1 MYRSAMNTA
10 VAELEGAAGTN
21 SAHSGMAR
29 VESHP
34 NTARPTFP
42 DTLPATES
50 DAYKLFYLPA
60 MVAVYTARHQQ
71 MPKSDER
78 LHRHVFG
85 FGGRS
90 GCEAC
95 REETEFLVAHQKK
108 FF

>member
-1 MYRSAMNTA
+1 MNTA
-10 VAELEGAAGTN
+10 LAELESAAGTA
-21 SAHSGMAR
+21 SQLSHVPG
-29 VESHP
+29 VDSHP
-34 NTARPTFP
+34 KATRHSIP
-42 DTLPATES
+42 DTLPAIDS
-50 DAYKLFYLPA
+50 HAYKLLYLPT

-85 FGGRS
+85 FDGHS

-95 REETEFLVAHQKK
+95 REETEFLVAHQKE

>member
-1 MYRSAMNTA
+1 MNTA
-10 VAELEGAAGTN
+10 LADFESAVGTTSPHAEVPGVDNHL
-21 SAHSGMAR
+21 
-29 VESHP
+29 
-34 NTARPTFP
+34 NTARLAIP
-42 DTLPATES
+42 DMCPATDS
-50 DAYKLFYLPA
+50 RAYKLLYLPT

-85 FGGRS
+85 FGGQS

-95 REETEFLVAHQKK
+95 REETEFLVAHQKE

>member
-1 MYRSAMNTA
+1 MNTA
-10 VAELEGAAGTN
+10 LADLESSVGAT
-21 SAHSGMAR
+21 SPHSDVPG
-29 VESHP
+29 VDSHL
-34 NTARPTFP
+34 NAASHAIP
-42 DTLPATES
+42 DTCPALDS
-50 DAYKLFYLPA
+50 HAYKLLYLPT

-85 FGGRS
+85 FGGHS

-95 REETEFLVAHQKK
+95 REETEFLVAHQKE